1 MMKSLASLI
10 CISMVASCVTPQEE
24 TAAPTALSVR
34 MWHRTVA
41 GEESSV
47 ALTEKNGQFE
57 GVEIVTALDGSQV
70 KKNVSYPLSIASF
83 PRQVQTDAQGAFV
96 EYEQHRTP
104 VKVLERSAEH
114 FAAELTLPGM
124 AGATFELDG
133 QVKHNF
139 LIPIAIAIVVGA
151 YACADAVQY
160 SMRKCEEKG
169 GSPKWSYAISICSGS
184 CTFR

>member
-1 MMKSLASLI
+1 MKKSLASLI
-10 CISMVASCVTPQEE
+10 CISTVASCVTPQEE
-24 TAAPTALSVR
+24 TAAPAALSVR

-57 GVEIVTALDGSQV
+57 GVEIVSALDGSRV
-70 KKNVSYPLSIASF
+70 KKNVSYPLSIAGF

-96 EYEQHRTP
+96 EYDNHRTP
-104 VKVLERSAEH
+104 VKVLDRSADH

-124 AGATFELDG
+124 AEATFELDG
-133 QVKHNF
+133 EVKHN
-139 LIPIAIAIVVGA
+139 LIPIGIALLLGA
-151 YACADAVQY
+151 YMCADAVQY
-160 SMRKCEEKG
+160 SMDQCEKNG
-169 GSPKWSYAISICSGS
+169 GSPKWSYAVSICSGS